1 MADLA
6 SLSFAILSLILV
18 VGLAIYSYL
27 EFDKHKKDLNKE
39 FNEVEANIEK
49 EGTKRLSNITSV
61 VDQVNKVNKDIS
73 SNVNSINSEIDTI
86 DSNIEDINKK
96 VYGIDG
102 NLKNIST
109 KVGKITSNKDS
120 TKTNINGEVIV
131 SEKLCVGKNN
141 NVWCLKPTEDGN
153 NLRIQ
158 RNNDKMGD
166 NSGNIVMSH
175 DGNIRLSKKW
185 KNNKSVG
192 WIYDDLIRSAKKKD
206 VDKEFKKVNT
216 KMLNDLNK
224 KQDKNAKEV
233 CIVNKDKDGNES
245 KWCMRGDAKN
255 LRFQRNGEKMGS
267 NTGNVVMSH
276 DGNIHL
282 SKKWKNNKSVGFI
295 YDDLIRSA
303 KKKDVDNELQNFKD
317 TTNDTIDN
325 LNSRLDDINEY
336 TKNMFDMQN
345 KTTNTEA

>member
-141 NVWCLKPTEDGN
+141 NVWFLKPTEDGN

-192 WIYDDLIRSAKKKD
+192 WIYDDLIRSANKED
-206 VDKEFKKVNT
+206 VDKKLEQ
-216 KMLNDLNK
+216 
-224 KQDKNAKEV
+224 KQDKNGKEV
-233 CIVNKDKDGNES
+233 CIVNKIDGKDS
-245 KWCMRGDAKN
+245 KWCMQGDGKN
-255 LRFQRNGEKMGS
+255 LRFQRNGEGWGD
-267 NTGNVVMSH
+267 NTGNLIMSH
-276 DGNIHL
+276 DGNI
-282 SKKWKNNKSVGFI
+282 
-295 YDDLIRSA
+295 YM
-303 KKKDVDNELQNFKD
+303 
-317 TTNDTIDN
+317 
-325 LNSRLDDINEY
+325 SRKLDDTSRVEWVAEALKKAG
-336 TKNMFDMQN
+336 TSV
-345 KTTNTEA
+345 TNPYESMIKKAIGDRLNNQVTV

>member
-39 FNEVEANIEK
+39 FNEVEDNIEK

-73 SNVNSINSEIDTI
+73 SNVNSINSEIDSI
-86 DSNIEDINKK
+86 DNNIEDITKK

-109 KVGKITSNKDS
+109 KVSKITSEKDS
-120 TKTNINGEVIV
+120 KKTNINGEVIV
-131 SEKLCVGKNN
+131 SEKLCVGKDN
-141 NVWCLKPTEDGN
+141 NVWCLKPTNDGK

-166 NSGNIVMSH
+166 NSGNIVISH

-185 KNNKSVG
+185 KNNKAVG
-192 WIYDDLIRSAKKKD
+192 FIYDNLIRSAKKED
-206 VDKEFKKVNT
+206 VDKE
-216 KMLNDLNK
+216 LEK
-224 KQDKNAKEV
+224 KQDKNANEV
-233 CIVNKDKDGNES
+233 CVVNKNRNGTEN
-245 KWCMRGDAKN
+245 KWCIRGNGRN
-255 LRFQRNGEKMGS
+255 LRFQRNGEEWGD
-267 NTGNVVMSH
+267 NTGNLIMSH
-276 DGNIHL
+276 DGNMYL
-282 SKKWKNNKSVGFI
+282 SRKLTGDAMRTGWVSEALKKAGIPLTNPYESMIKKAIEDRLTNQESV
-295 YDDLIRSA
+295 
-303 KKKDVDNELQNFKD
+303 
-317 TTNDTIDN
+317 
-325 LNSRLDDINEY
+325 
-336 TKNMFDMQN
+336 
-345 KTTNTEA
+345 

>member
-1 MADLA
+1 LKYSIKIFLYYVRVDYLNMESISFLFAFI
-6 SLSFAILSLILV
+6 SLVIVISAATYF
-18 VGLAIYSYL
+18 YFD
-27 EFDKHKKDLNKE
+27 FDKHKKNNDNT
-39 FNEVEANIEK
+39 FDSIEK
-49 EGTKRLSNITSV
+49 DIKDEETKRLSNLTSV
-61 VDQVNKVNKDIS
+61 VTQVNNINK
-73 SNVNSINSEIDTI
+73 
-86 DSNIEDINKK
+86 NIEDNIIEINNTISNIKTKK
-96 VYGIDG
+96 EAMDITGKV
-102 NLKNIST
+102 NITDSLCI
-109 KVGKITSNKDS
+109 GK
-120 TKTNINGEVIV
+120 G
-131 SEKLCVGKNN
+131 N

-282 SKKWKNNKSVGFI
+282 SKKWKNNNSVGFI

-336 TKNMFDMQN
+336 TKNMFDMKN